1 MSLNISNEFNSNS
14 FYEKKENIEGI
25 LNISDFNENNKT
37 IDDIVEHLPQI
48 QDDTQANSINKS
60 LENNSPIIGTIIE
73 IPAERKAE
81 DQEIV
86 EKKDESEDILEIK
99 REKNYIYFFLLASG
113 HDPTPFS
120 EKIDTKIGA
129 IIDKYIK
136 NMDEKEEIRNTFY
149 YKDKKIDD
157 LNKTIRDL
165 EIEHLGFL
173 HSKSK

>member
-25 LNISDFNENNKT
+25 LNLSDFNENNKT
-37 IDDIVEHLPQI
+37 NDDIVEHLPQI

-99 REKNYIYFFLLASG
+99 REKNYIFFFLLASG
-113 HDPTPFS
+113 HDPTSFS
-120 EKIDTKIGA
+120 EKIDTKIGI

-136 NMDEKEEIRNTFY
+136 NINEKEEIRNTFY

>member
-25 LNISDFNENNKT
+25 LNLSDFNENNKT

-99 REKNYIYFFLLASG
+99 REKNYIFFFLLASG
-113 HDPTPFS
+113 HDPTSFS
-120 EKIDTKIGA
+120 EKIDTKIGI

-136 NMDEKEEIRNTFY
+136 NINEKEEIRNTFY

>member
-25 LNISDFNENNKT
+25 SNISDFNENNKT
-37 IDDIVEHLPQI
+37 IDDIVEHIPQI
-48 QDDTQANSINKS
+48 KDDTQTDSINKS
-60 LENNSPIIGTIIE
+60 LENSSPIIGTIIE
-73 IPAERKAE
+73 IPAERKTDDPE
-81 DQEIV
+81 MV

-99 REKNYIYFFLLASG
+99 REKNYIFFFLLASG

-120 EKIDTKIGA
+120 EKIDTKIGT

-136 NMDEKEEIRNTFY
+136 NKDEKEEIRNTFY
-149 YKDKKIDD
+149 YRDKKIDD
-157 LNKTIRDL
+157 LNKTIREL

-173 HSKSK
+173 HSKSN